1 MVLHRILISLLVL
14 ASLAGCF
21 NRPTQPIARQAAP
34 APEEY
39 RLGVGDIISIRV
51 YGGDEDL
58 TFGRIRLN
66 DRGTLTLPFGDF
78 TAYGQTTR
86 QVEAAITGTLKGQYL
101 LTPRVWVN
109 IEEYRP
115 FFVQGQI
122 ARPGAYPYQPGL
134 NVSRA
139 ITIAGGL
146 RERASKTGWF
156 LVRENDK
163 SSTPLRVDQ
172 NSVVG
177 PGDTIIVEESFF

>member
-1 MVLHRILISLLVL
+1 MVLHRILISSLVL
-14 ASLAGCF
+14 VLLSGCF

-51 YGGDEDL
+51 FGGEEEL
-58 TFGRIRLN
+58 NFPRIRLN
-66 DRGTLTLPFGDF
+66 DRGSLTLPFGDF
-78 TAYGQTTR
+78 TAYGHTTR
-86 QVEAAITGTLKGQYL
+86 ELESAITGGVKGQYL
-101 LTPRVWVN
+101 LKPRVWVN
-109 IEEYRP
+109 IDEYRP
-115 FFVQGQI
+115 FFVQGQV

-146 RERASKTGWF
+146 RERASRSNWF
-156 LVRENDK
+156 VLRENDP
-163 SSTPLRVDQ
+163 SSKPVKIDQ
-172 NSVVG
+172 NSVIG